1 MEPFVWTPA
10 REEELARLWRDGED
24 ASAIAAL
31 WGITR
36 NTVLGKVH
44 RLRKRPGGEERFQ
57 RRAGRRIVGP
67 GRLVIK
73 VLASPKPKKRK
84 PRYVPVPKQKPVVT
98 HAAKHKEAKRAK
110 AGQNDFARQKTAKS
124 AGPLTLLDL
133 APSSCRWILGDVKGP
148 ATLFCGRPKDAERGG
163 SYCAEHRDRC
173 VSRPRAA

>member
-1 MEPFVWTPA
+1 MADPFTWTPA

-44 RLRKRPGGEERFQ
+44 RLRKHSGGEERFA

-73 VLASPKPKKRK
+73 VLASPKKRKKRYE
-84 PRYVPVPKQKPVVT
+84 RSRVSVPVPKSKPKVTHVAVAANHAKLRQKPLAT
-98 HAAKHKEAKRAK
+98 
-110 AGQNDFARQKTAKS
+110 
-124 AGPLTLLDL
+124 GPLTLLDL
-133 APSSCRWILGDVKGP
+133 APTSCRWILGDVKGP
-148 ATLFCGRPKDAERGG
+148 RTLFCGRPQDAERGG